1 MLRNSLFVM
10 TDEMPPLHPQ
20 AAKLAEMINARQV
33 DMSQV
38 DAPFLRFS
46 SAGNVALQGEP
57 EPIPQIRHLNV
68 PASAGSLPVRLYLPD
83 GSEGRPLLV
92 YLHGGGFVFGDL
104 ELYDRPCRIL
114 ANACRCGVASVNY
127 RQAPETKFP
136 GAIED
141 AWAAF
146 SYFSKNASQF
156 GLDQGR
162 IGVAGD
168 SSGGF
173 LAAVTC
179 LYAMH
184 GPQAAGSQ
192 DRLKPWIQIL
202 MYPEML
208 QTSTSDF
215 PSRKRFAKGF
225 SLTEEA
231 LEFFHASFLKG
242 DEDPS
247 DWRVNPLGAEAT
259 GLPPAFL
266 AVASHDPLHDEGVAY
281 ARHMEAADVPVRLV
295 PYEGQMHG
303 FFIFPGMLDAS
314 RQLATDVAAFIE
326 ERLAS

>member
-1 MLRNSLFVM
+1 M
-10 TDEMPPLHPQ
+10 
-20 AAKLAEMINARQV
+20 

-46 SAGNVALQGEP
+46 STGNVALQGEP
-57 EPIPQIRHLNV
+57 EPMAQVRRLNV
-68 PASAGSLPVRLYLPD
+68 PAPAGALPVRLYLPD
-83 GSEGRPLLV
+83 GCEGRPLLV

-104 ELYDRPCRIL
+104 EVYDRPCRIL

-146 SYFSKNASQF
+146 SYFSEHASQF
-156 GLDQGR
+156 GLDPTHV
-162 IGVAGD
+162 GVAGD

-179 LYAMH
+179 LYALH
-184 GPQAAGSQ
+184 GSQ
-192 DRLKPWIQIL
+192 TPGTRDQRKPWIQIL

-208 QTSTSDF
+208 QTSTSEF
-215 PSRKRFAKGF
+215 SSRKRFAKGF

-231 LEFFHASFLKG
+231 IEFFHSSFLRG

-247 DWRVNPLGAEAT
+247 DWRANPLAADAT

-281 ARHMEAADVPVRLV
+281 ARQMDSAGVPISLV
-295 PYEGQMHG
+295 QYEGRMHG
-303 FFIFPGMLDAS
+303 FFTSAGMLDAS
-314 RQLATDVAAFIE
+314 HQLVRDIAAFIE
-326 ERLAS
+326 EQFSN